1 MYWVLVD
8 QTSVIFIS
16 LLDSSVES
24 FALATSILVSLI
36 GHSQAQFHH
45 LPWMFLQFLP
55 CAMLPKNGES
65 LLSFDMTLHLCTS
78 REGLSIKH
86 VDLYNL
92 HPYSVYSN

>member
-1 MYWVLVD
+1 MFRVLVE
-8 QTSVIFIS
+8 QTSVICIS

-24 FALATSILVSLI
+24 FALANVLRLSFIICHGRFCSFFFVLR
-36 GHSQAQFHH
+36 
-45 LPWMFLQFLP
+45 
-55 CAMLPKNGES
+55 CPKNAES

-78 REGLSIKH
+78 SEGLSIKH